1 MGPQDN
7 DITTGTNILQ
17 INGFSTLIVSLMD
30 SLTSIANG
38 NKSGFCAATPD
49 SWIVRL
55 LDMGV
60 AKVVIL
66 GLLTAL
72 DRTIPTS
79 PNALIR
85 KSHIIPHFRHI
96 KFQRPYSISEQT
108 IAAKNLADADQGLKS
123 NKDSPTSKR
132 ASGTFGNL
140 LSNTNTRKF
149 LMHYGILDKSF
160 NSA

>member
-1 MGPQDN
+1 MREGSNRPSRSSVGPKDN
-7 DITTGTNILQ
+7 DKTTGTSILQ

-85 KSHIIPHFRHI
+85 KSHITRIQDHI
-96 KFQRPYSISEQT
+96 SMTLFHSR
-108 IAAKNLADADQGLKS
+108 
-123 NKDSPTSKR
+123 
-132 ASGTFGNL
+132 
-140 LSNTNTRKF
+140 TN
-149 LMHYGILDKSF
+149 HCC
-160 NSA
+160 